1 MSATMKDVAR
11 LAGVSVSTVSRVLA
25 NHPAI
30 SEETAS
36 RVREAMK
43 TLKYQPNQIARS
55 LSNRA
60 THTVALIM
68 PDPANYPLMN
78 PFFVNAI
85 RGVSQYLHRFNY
97 YLLLTYPERGNELA
111 LIKDLYGSQRT
122 DGVILT
128 SVKKEDGIIQFLND
142 VEHPF
147 VVIGHPYDEDNTLWV
162 DNDNFGIIYEITSR
176 LISQGHR
183 SIAYLGDADEYRVTL
198 DRKAGYL
205 KALQDHGIAP
215 DERLIYSRWFTE
227 SIAAEIT
234 REILQYKMPDAFLT
248 TDDTLAIG
256 VERTLSEVH
265 HSHDV
270 AVIGFNNTQV
280 APYVRPSLSSVEI
293 NAELLGFQAA
303 KLLIHTLEGKPI
315 HTNHILVAAKFIER
329 ESSRIKREP
338 T

>member
-36 RVREAMK
+36 RVREAMQ

-183 SIAYLGDADEYRVTL
+183 SIAYLGGADEYRVTL

-205 KALQDHGIAP
+205 KALHDHGIAP

-234 REILQYKMPDAFLT
+234 REILQYKMPDAFLA